1 AEDGIRDA
9 TVTGV
14 QTCALPI
21 CLGVVLGLY
30 LRIRLGKFLG
40 VLNLPIGER
49 GCQLVD
55 LGGQDKV
62 VLRQAIDFMRPGCDL
77 DFSPGQLDI
86 GVMTLLFRQLA
97 NQIDEP
103 KSLTEIRKLEQ
114 LRNVVLV
121 DGAPTVHPLLERCEF
136 LALQRWHA
144 SAAGDAEFAGQV
156 RHNLRHCSTEARD
169 WRCKADRKR
178 RPPVGAPWRIA
189 LWRESS
195 A

>member
-1 AEDGIRDA
+1 
-9 TVTGV
+9 
-14 QTCALPI
+14 
-21 CLGVVLGLY
+21 
-30 LRIRLGKFLG
+30 
-40 VLNLPIGER
+40 
-49 GCQLVD
+49 
-55 LGGQDKV
+55 
-62 VLRQAIDFMRPGCDL
+62 MRPGCDL
-77 DFSPGQLDI
+77 DFSPGQVDI

-121 DGAPTVHPLLERCEF
+121 DGAPTVHPLLERCEL

-169 WRCKADRKR
+169 WRCKADRNR
-178 RPPVGAPWRIA
+178 RPPVGRCA
-189 LWRESS
+189 LANRTGTRNSRLKFGRDAAGPPAQSYFQVDLRPCGPARWPDRTPV
-195 A
+195 AVG